1 VGRPS
6 ISTFSGFI
14 RLEILGC
21 LPANDFLFNLDLA
34 ISRLLLDN
42 PPASMSTPTPTP
54 ARPKLLDR
62 VRWHL
67 RIKHYSL
74 RTEEL
79 YVQWIRRF
87 IFFHQKRHPDEMGE
101 EEIAAFL
108 SHLAI
113 DGRVAA
119 STQNQAF
126 SALLFLYQ
134 QVLDR
139 KLEYLAGVERVK
151 RPPKL
156 PVVLTRKEAHA
167 VIAHLSVDYRLMAEL
182 LYGSGLRLLECLRL
196 RVKDVDFGYEQ
207 ITVRDGKG
215 LRERR
220 TLLPARLKRP
230 LHDHLQRV
238 RAIHQRDLGLGGGA
252 VYLPFALKRKYPN
265 AARDWRWQWVFPAA
279 RLSIDPR
286 SGETRRHHVHEK
298 NLQNAVKQAIYAT
311 GVPKAASC
319 HTFRHSFATHL
330 LEAGY
335 DIRTVQEL
343 LGHKDVSTTMIYTH
357 VLNKPGLG
365 VRSPLDTPAAPE

>member
-1 VGRPS
+1 MPTQPV
-6 ISTFSGFI
+6 
-14 RLEILGC
+14 
-21 LPANDFLFNLDLA
+21 PAA
-34 ISRLLLDN
+34 
-42 PPASMSTPTPTP
+42 P
-54 ARPKLLDR
+54 PKLLDR

-67 RIKHYSL
+67 RVKHYSL

-79 YVQWIRRF
+79 YLHWIRRF
-87 IFFHQKRHPDEMGE
+87 ILFHQKRHPQEMGE

-113 DGRVAA
+113 DGHVAA
-119 STQNQAF
+119 ATQNQAF

-139 KLEYLAGVERVK
+139 KLNYVTGVERVK

-156 PVVLTRKEAHA
+156 PVVLTRREAHA
-167 VIAHLSVDYRLMAEL
+167 IIAQLPAGYRLMGEL

-196 RVKDVDFGYEQ
+196 RIKDIDFGYEQ
-207 ITVRDGKG
+207 IIVRDGKG

-220 TLLPARLKRP
+220 TLLPTRLKQP
-230 LHDHLQRV
+230 LREHLHRV
-238 RAIHQRDLGLGGGA
+238 REIHQRDLAHGRGA
-252 VYLPFALKRKYPN
+252 VYLPFALKRKYPS
-265 AARDWRWQWVFPAA
+265 AALDWRWQWVFPAA
-279 RLSIDPR
+279 RLSVDPR
-286 SGETRRHHVHEK
+286 SGEMRRHHVHEK
-298 NLQNAVKQAIYAT
+298 NLQNAVKHAISAA
-311 GVPKAASC
+311 GVTKAASC

-365 VRSPLDTPAAPE
+365 IRSPLDVVPAVD